1 MTNDRIQ
8 MTKELAAEAMKQRA
22 RERQEKKSRGGAEG
36 AGKCKCPWCL
46 MPINKVRAEFTAILY
61 SCDSATNNVL
71 VSDGVLGLRFKN
83 QP

>member
-1 MTNDRIQ
+1 
-8 MTKELAAEAMKQRA
+8 
-22 RERQEKKSRGGAEG
+22 
-36 AGKCKCPWCL
+36 